1 MCLNDRA
8 DALDILLFTALLRR
22 VFLIIKPTALALAAL
37 VLFPSW
43 VAATQLPFPSWVA
56 ATQLP
61 IPSWVA
67 ASQLPRL
74 RLDKLA
80 LASLERVSARFA
92 RLVPLVGRC

>member
-1 MCLNDRA
+1 MGLA
-8 DALDILLFTALLRR
+8 FGYALALLRR

-43 VAATQLPFPSWVA
+43 VAAMQLPFPSWVA

-74 RLDKLA
+74 WLDKLA
-80 LASLERVSARFA
+80 LASLERVSTRFA